1 MVSVQESTSSYLGF
15 STNRMVH
22 VGSYLL
28 GLVQNRTP
36 GTLLSRIRYR
46 IVRLNSNN
54 STLGYLVLGTEKTGN
69 SIPDKDR

>member
-28 GLVQNRTP
+28 VQNRTA